1 MSAVPSR
8 DAIAGVVLAGGL
20 GRRMSG
26 DGRGEDK
33 GLRAFAGQP
42 LAAHAIA
49 RLAPQVGALA
59 INANRNLEAWRSYGL
74 PVIPDRLA
82 GFAGP
87 LAGLHAAMTWADT
100 PWIATVPCDSP
111 MLPVDLVARLAQ
123 AVAAADAQVAVARTG
138 SRAHPVFALVQRAL
152 AADLE
157 RFLASGR
164 RRIDAWYA
172 PLRVAEVLFEDERAF
187 VNINTPDD
195 LRRLEADAA
204 SPSAPTSDP

>member
-1 MSAVPSR
+1 MTAVPSR

-42 LAAHAIA
+42 LA
-49 RLAPQVGALA
+49 ALA